1 MNGFLIYAVRRIG
14 SAAFTLLLVSVVIF
28 GAIHWLPGSYA
39 DVFLGAH
46 PTPQLKARI
55 EEKFG
60 LDQPLPIQYLKW
72 VSAAARGDF
81 GVSLVTQRTVA
92 EEFGLRLPVTA
103 QLALMALL
111 ISLFVGLPVGILGG
125 IGNQRRAVRDLSR
138 LWGSLAMS
146 VPDFVIGSLLVYVV
160 ARYPLGL
167 TIGSWVSPGTDLSRS
182 IQATA
187 LPACTL
193 AALGVGFVMT
203 TARHATISVRSAPW
217 IMAAVAR
224 GKSTPAIVREHVI
237 RNVSIPVVTI
247 VAIYLGYL
255 LGGTAIVESLFT
267 MPGVG
272 RYIVQAVE
280 LRDYPVVQAG
290 VLLAASVFMIL
301 NVTADLFYAALDPR
315 IRT

>member
-46 PTPQLKARI
+46 PTPQVKARI